1 MGADVNSYKTNV
13 PEKSIYE
20 VFGHVTSNIFNTVGQ
35 NCFFKTVLEEM
46 IGSFAQ
52 FDTGFLFIFSE
63 KTNKLIVKY
72 AIGYVEENYRK
83 TQLKPGEG
91 ITGLAFETNEPQ
103 FLTFR
108 DDIMKAMRT
117 MSPSNLSHYIQSTIR
132 ADYPHQTLALPLIDD
147 QGTVG
152 VVTMNGHDS
161 SAQYTED
168 FLKKVQILAPVI
180 TMSYRYHILQDRTN
194 HLEKE
199 LALTTKALHKE
210 HDQQQKTADLY
221 NELTMLSNQKKGI
234 GRMITALQ
242 RYVEVPIA
250 LYDGLF
256 NLIALHGSNSF
267 PLPSGMISTKEVQYV
282 IATKKWQ
289 VYNSKNG
296 TSIIIIPIV
305 GSDSV
310 IGFLLSYIQIEEVHL
325 VNRMLLEYGASLLSL
340 EMIKQHSI
348 KEAQQ
353 IFYGELFEKVLL
365 GVYDNQLDEQAKNLG
380 LYPRDFYVALI
391 CSEPEQTD
399 LKDSRYNREKWMQ
412 WIEEALAF
420 HHIKGIVTE
429 RNKQIIAFM
438 SFPQVE
444 GKESAT
450 EKLTTLS
457 GYLRS
462 MNWPIIIG
470 LGRVYDNFRDIQKSF
485 DDAEKSLILLRKK
498 KTGRVHL
505 FSESGVNRILLDMKR
520 DELEL
525 FLADHL
531 GVLLDESNKEF
542 LDTLLVYVE
551 NNKALKLTKEKLMIH
566 QNTLYY
572 RLKRIETL
580 LDIRLNDSER
590 WFDVQLACKIYEY
603 LY

>member
-1 MGADVNSYKTNV
+1 MNSSETNV
-13 PEKSIYE
+13 TENSLYE
-20 VFGHVTSNIFNTVGQ
+20 VLDHATFNILKAVGE

-46 IGSFAQ
+46 IGAFVQ

-103 FLTFR
+103 FFTSR
-108 DDIMKAMRT
+108 EDIMKAMRT
-117 MSPSNLSHYIQSTIR
+117 MTPFNLSHYIQSTIQ
-132 ADYPHQTLALPLIDD
+132 AEYPHQTLALPLKDG
-147 QGTVG
+147 QGTMG
-152 VVTMNGHDS
+152 VVTMNGHDP
-161 SAQYTED
+161 SAPYPD
-168 FLKKVQILAPVI
+168 DLLKKLQAFASVV
-180 TMSYRYHILQDRTN
+180 TMTYRYHLLIDRAN

-234 GRMITALQ
+234 GKMVTALQ
-242 RYVEVPIA
+242 QYVEVPVA
-250 LYDGLF
+250 LYDSLF
-256 NLIALHGSNSF
+256 NLIAQHGSHSV
-267 PLPSGMISTKEVQYV
+267 PLPPGMISTKEVQYV

-289 VYNSKNG
+289 VYTGENG
-296 TSIIIIPIV
+296 VSIIITPIV

-310 IGFLLSYIQIEEVHL
+310 MGFLLAFMQVEEVHQ

-353 IFYGELFEKVLL
+353 MFYGELFDKVLL

-380 LYPRDFYVALI
+380 LFPRDFYVALI
-391 CSEPEQTD
+391 CSDSEQAAV
-399 LKDSRYNREKWMQ
+399 KDSRYVREKWMQ
-412 WIEEALAF
+412 WIEEALEF
-420 HHIKGIVTE
+420 HYIKGIVTE
-429 RNKQIIAFM
+429 RNQQIIAFM
-438 SFPQVE
+438 SFPELE
-444 GKESAT
+444 GKERAV
-450 EKLTTLS
+450 EKLTTFS
-457 GYLRS
+457 EYLCE
-462 MNWPIIIG
+462 MNKPIFIG
-470 LGRVYDNFRDIQKSF
+470 IGRVYDSFRDIQKSF
-485 DDAEKSLILLRKK
+485 DDAEKSLVLLQKK
-498 KTGRVHL
+498 KNARVHL

-520 DELEL
+520 NELEL
-525 FLADHL
+525 FLVDHL
-531 GVLLDESNKEF
+531 GVLMDESNQEF
-542 LDTLLVYVE
+542 LETLLVYVA
-551 NNKALKLTKEKLMIH
+551 NNKALKLTTEKLMIH

-580 LDIRLNDSER
+580 LDIKLTDPER

-603 LY
+603 LN